1 MQRYPS
7 ALVLALL
14 LGLGTATAGVPPTA
28 AAVPTPTSSGASP
41 VASRGDSSDASSGAS
56 TTRIVEALNRSAH
69 PLRTVEP
76 RGGTGELRP
85 LDRMIGDARVVGIGE
100 ATHSSH
106 DFFALK
112 SRIFRHLVE
121 EKGFRTFALEASWST
136 GLRLNDYVLHGKG
149 DPRRIM
155 SDEFQGDYRWWNNTD
170 YLRLIEWMRAYNVRH
185 PHDPV
190 QFMGDDIG
198 WTGPEV
204 YDAVTGYVARTHPEL
219 SARFDELYR
228 GLRPTVA
235 TGTYMKRYLDTPYAA
250 RKERAD
256 RTGRAL
262 RLLMRRPPGA
272 DRVAFDRAV
281 QNARAI
287 DRTARQYAFAFDD
300 PAQLAASMRYRDR
313 AMAANVVWWQ
323 QHTGTKMLLSAH
335 NGHVAYQTPQPAQY
349 PRTQGAFL
357 RDSLGPAYVNVG
369 LTFDRGSFNA
379 TGSDGVIRRRTLGP
393 AGPGS
398 NERTLDRVRYRN
410 YAVDL
415 RTVGSPAR
423 AWLAAARPTR
433 SVGTAYPAGPYD
445 IALGRSYDI
454 LIHLHHIAAARLRDH
469 P

>member
-1 MQRYPS
+1 MQRSPS

-28 AAVPTPTSSGASP
+28 AAVPAPTSPDASPGNSSGAS
-41 VASRGDSSDASSGAS
+41 SDASTA
-56 TTRIVEALNRSAH
+56 RIVAALNRSAH

-76 RGGTGELRP
+76 QGDTDELRP

-136 GLRLNDYVLHGKG
+136 GLRLNDYVLHGTG
-149 DPRRIM
+149 DPGRIM
-155 SDEFQGDYRWWNNTD
+155 SDEFQSDYLWWNNTD
-170 YLRLIEWMRAYNVRH
+170 FLRLIEWMRAYNVRH

-190 QFMGDDIG
+190 RFMGDDIG

-219 SARFDELYR
+219 NARFDELYR
-228 GLRPTVA
+228 GLRPTAA
-235 TGTYMKRYLDTPYAA
+235 TGTYMKHYLDTPYAA
-250 RKERAD
+250 RKEMAE

-262 RLLMRRPPGA
+262 RLLTRRSSGA

-287 DRTARQYAFAFDD
+287 DRTARQYAFDFDD

-335 NGHVAYQTPQPAQY
+335 NAHVAYQTPEPAQY
-349 PRTQGAFL
+349 PRMQGAFL
-357 RDSLGPAYVNVG
+357 RDSFGPAYVNVG
-369 LTFDRGSFNA
+369 LTFDQGSFNA
-379 TGSDGVIRRRTLGP
+379 TGSDGVIRRRTFGP
-393 AGPGS
+393 AAPGS
-398 NERTLDRVRYRN
+398 NERTLDQVRYRN

-433 SVGTAYPAGPYD
+433 SIGTAYPAGPYD

-454 LIHLHHIAAARLRDH
+454 LIHLHHITAARLRGDT
-469 P
+469 

>member
-41 VASRGDSSDASSGAS
+41 GASAGASSGAS
-56 TTRIVEALNRSAH
+56 TDRIVEALNRSAH

-76 RGGTGELRP
+76 RGDTGELRP

-121 EKGFRTFALEASWST
+121 KKGFRTFALEASWST

-185 PHDPV
+185 PHGPV

-393 AGPGS
+393 AGPRS

-423 AWLAAARPTR
+423 AWLAVARPTR
-433 SVGTAYPAGPYD
+433 SFGTAYPAGPYD